1 MTASI
6 ALGRAASCLEHFAAG
21 LCLTLVASA
30 FLFAVE
36 AQARPVV
43 STAAAPIAA
52 VAAPIAAV
60 ARS

>member
-6 ALGRAASCLEHFAAG
+6 ALGRAASRLERFATG

-36 AQARPVV
+36 AQARP
-43 STAAAPIAA
+43 TAAAAPITAA
-52 VAAPIAAV
+52 

>member
-52 VAAPIAAV
+52 VA
-60 ARS
+60 RS